1 MKYIKYTKDY
11 DNQLF
16 EVVVVV
22 IKLLLTNNHKNFNS
36 IAPLTPTL
44 APKTGGTM

>member
-1 MKYIKYTKDY
+1 MIISY
-11 DNQLF
+11 L
-16 EVVVVV
+16 
-22 IKLLLTNNHKNFNS
+22 KLLLLLRNNHKNFNS